1 MTKPDIEVTGSG
13 SIFLLAWL
21 TQAGKEWMQENLP
34 SDVMIFG
41 DSVVVEHR
49 YISDIVKGMINDGLL
64 VK

>member
-13 SIFLLAWL
+13 SIFLLDWL

-34 SDVMIFG
+34 SDVILFG

-49 YISDIVKGMINDGLL
+49 YISDIVKGMTNDGLL